1 MGLHVRRI
9 SLRPFTMNRMMI
21 IPVAVATI
29 AALCVAALGATVTD
43 LGPWYQAL
51 AKPAWNPPDVV
62 FPMGW
67 TVIYALIT
75 VSGITAWRA
84 ARTSAQAE
92 WVIGLF
98 ALNGFLNISWS
109 ILFFRLQRPDFA
121 FFEVTLLWLSILV
134 LIVYCGR
141 FSVRAALLLAP
152 YLAWVSFAGTLNW
165 SIVQLNAPFG

>member
-1 MGLHVRRI
+1 
-9 SLRPFTMNRMMI
+9 MNRMMI
-21 IPVAVATI
+21 IPVTVATV

-43 LGPWYQAL
+43 LGPWYQGL
-51 AKPAWNPPDVV
+51 AKPDWNPPDVV

-75 VSGITAWRA
+75 VSAITAWRA
-84 ARTSAQAE
+84 ARTSAEAE

-109 ILFFRLQRPDFA
+109 LFFFRLQRPDWA
-121 FFEVTLLWLSILV
+121 FVEVIVLWLSILV

-141 FSVRAALLLAP
+141 FSKRAAALLVP
-152 YLAWVSFAGTLNW
+152 YLAWVSFASALNW
-165 SIVQLNAPFG
+165 AVVELNAPFG